1 MVKRNMRSKTKFISG
16 GIISYFT
23 RHPTLANLILVV
35 LLAAGLITAPKMRN
49 QFFPDVVFET
59 VSVNVKW
66 PGAGAEDI
74 DRSIVQFLEPVLMSI
89 EGVDSTSSQSKEGS
103 TSIKLTFDSGWDMS
117 RATDDIQEAVD
128 SVSELPEDAE
138 DPSVRRGGWRDRVA
152 DAIISGPVSFEQLGQ
167 FADEMVVRLFA
178 AGVTKTTVSGFAAPE
193 TIVEISSINLIKND
207 LSMVEIAKA
216 IKSEAST
223 DPAGDV
229 TGSNS
234 RVRTGVAKRTAEQ
247 IRGIALRSNP
257 DGSKLLIGDVAR
269 VSVGE
274 KNRNRAYFVN
284 KDPAI
289 SVTIE
294 RSSQGDAIEIQEI
307 VEDVAAELQSI
318 LPARVSIE
326 LIRARAEAIT
336 GRISILLENGLLG
349 LGLVVLLLFLFLNA
363 RTAIWVAA
371 GVPVAMAGA
380 VALMY
385 AAGLTFNMI
394 SLFALIITLGIV
406 VDDAIVVGE
415 HADFRFK
422 KLGEDPTTAAE
433 NAAKRMASPVFC
445 ATITTIIAFFG
456 LVAIGGRFGSLI
468 ADIPYTVVVV
478 LLVSFVE
485 CFLILPHH
493 MAHALKSASKE
504 RWYDFPS
511 RTINKGFEFL
521 KENIFRKLMTLII
534 RFRYPVIA
542 GALVIL
548 CGQAVLLVSGEVKW
562 RFFNSPEQGSISGN
576 FAMLASAK
584 RSDTL
589 EMAEEMQRATS
600 EVALKY
606 EKEFGKSPIEYVL
619 YQVGGNSRRISGQE
633 AKDIDLLGALS
644 IELIDADLRPY
655 SSYKFI
661 ADLQDA
667 VRRHPMLEV
676 LSFRNWASGPG
687 SDSLDIRF
695 YGANS
700 EVLKKSAESL
710 KGALL
715 KYPEVS
721 GVEDSLSY
729 DKEELILDLTPQ
741 GQALGFSIGDLGQ
754 VLRDRLNGIE
764 AVTYPD
770 GVRSAKIKVIIP
782 ANELTSSFLESTFLR
797 AQGGEYVP
805 LSDIV
810 TVISKI
816 GFSSVKRE
824 NGIQL
829 ISVTGEIDE
838 DNVDAIEEIEKQLRI
853 EILPK
858 IEQDFG
864 VSSEFSGLAKQESDF
879 LADAQF
885 ATIISMV
892 GIFLTLCWVFSSW
905 ARPLVIMLIIPFGL
919 VGTIYGH
926 NTWDVPMSMF
936 SIIGLIGMTG
946 IIINDSIVLVTT
958 IDEYAE
964 DRGLIPAII
973 DGTCDRLRPV
983 ILTSLTTILG
993 LAPLLFETSRHAQ
1006 FLRPTVITLTYG
1018 LGFGLLLV
1026 LLIVPSLIAVQ
1037 SDIQK
1042 QVVAFRRSLGL
1053 QKKGQAL
1060 RITIGILSL
1069 LVMISFSTN
1078 LGAYLYNGSLPELYQ
1093 RFIPFITQSSGIFH
1107 AFSIFMLS
1115 VCLLLA
1121 LSWLIA
1127 VLLHVF
1133 LRKKSF

>member
-1 MVKRNMRSKTKFISG
+1 MRSKTKFISG

-216 IKSEAST
+216 IKGEAST

-289 SVTIE
+289 SITIE

-521 KENIFRKLMTLII
+521 KENVFRKLMTLII

-715 KYPEVS
+715 KFPEVS

-1042 QVVAFRRSLGL
+1042 QVVAFRRSLSL

-1093 RFIPFITQSSGIFH
+1093 RFIPFISQSSGIFH

-1121 LSWLIA
+1121 LSWMIA

>member
-1 MVKRNMRSKTKFISG
+1 MRSKTKFISG

-216 IKSEAST
+216 IKGEAST

-269 VSVGE
+269 VSVGQ

-521 KENIFRKLMTLII
+521 KENVFRKLMTLII

-633 AKDIDLLGALS
+633 AKDTDLLGALS

-1093 RFIPFITQSSGIFH
+1093 RFIPFISQSSGIFH

>member
-1 MVKRNMRSKTKFISG
+1 MRSKTKFISG

-216 IKSEAST
+216 IKGEAST

-493 MAHALKSASKE
+493 MAHALNSASKE

-782 ANELTSSFLESTFLR
+782 ANEITSSFLESTFLR

-1042 QVVAFRRSLGL
+1042 QVVAFRRSLSL

-1093 RFIPFITQSSGIFH
+1093 RFIPFISQSSGIFH

-1127 VLLHVF
+1127 VFLHFF

>member
-1 MVKRNMRSKTKFISG
+1 LVKRNMRSKTKFISG

-216 IKSEAST
+216 IKGEAST

-289 SVTIE
+289 SITIE

-521 KENIFRKLMTLII
+521 KENVFRKLMTLII

-1042 QVVAFRRSLGL
+1042 QVVAFRRSLSL

-1093 RFIPFITQSSGIFH
+1093 RFIPFISQSSGIFH

-1127 VLLHVF
+1127 ILFHVF

>member
-1 MVKRNMRSKTKFISG
+1 MRSKTKFISG

-216 IKSEAST
+216 IKGEAST

-741 GQALGFSIGDLGQ
+741 GQTLGFSIGDLGQ

-1042 QVVAFRRSLGL
+1042 QVVAFRRSLSL

-1093 RFIPFITQSSGIFH
+1093 RFIPFISQSSGIFH

>member
-1 MVKRNMRSKTKFISG
+1 MRSKTKFISG

-216 IKSEAST
+216 IKGEAST

-606 EKEFGKSPIEYVL
+606 EKEFGKSPVEYVL

-741 GQALGFSIGDLGQ
+741 GQTLGFSIGDLGQ

-1042 QVVAFRRSLGL
+1042 QVVAFRRSLSL

-1093 RFIPFITQSSGIFH
+1093 RFIPFISQSSGIFH

>member
-1 MVKRNMRSKTKFISG
+1 MRSKIKNTSG

-23 RHPTLANLILVV
+23 RHPTLANLMLVV
-35 LLAAGLITAPKMRN
+35 LLVAGLITAPKMRN

-128 SVSELPEDAE
+128 SVSDLPEDAE
-138 DPSVRRGGWRDRVA
+138 DPTVRRGGWRDRVA
-152 DAIISGPVSFEQLGQ
+152 DAIISGPVSLEQIGQ
-167 FADEMVVRLFA
+167 FADELVVRLFA
-178 AGVTKTTVSGFAAPE
+178 AGVTKTTVSGLAAPE
-193 TIVEISSINLIKND
+193 TLVEISSINLIKND

-216 IKSEAST
+216 IKGEAST

-229 TGSNS
+229 NGSNS
-234 RVRTGVAKRTAEQ
+234 RVRTGIAKRTAEE
-247 IRGIALRSNP
+247 IRSIALRSYP
-257 DGSKLLIGDVAR
+257 DGSKLLIGDVAS

-274 KNRNRAYFVN
+274 KNRKRAYFVN

-294 RSSQGDAIEIQEI
+294 RSAQGDAIEIQEI
-307 VEDVAAELQSI
+307 VEDVAAELKSI
-318 LPARVSIE
+318 LPAGVTIE

-349 LGLVVLLLFLFLNA
+349 LGFVVILLFLFLNA

-422 KLGEDPTTAAE
+422 NLGEEPTIAAE
-433 NAAKRMASPVFC
+433 NAAKRMAAPVFS

-493 MAHALKSASKE
+493 MAHALRSASKQ

-521 KENIFRKLMTLII
+521 RDKFFRKLMTLII
-534 RFRYPVIA
+534 KFRYPVLA

-548 CGQAVLLVSGEVKW
+548 CAQAVLLVSGDVKW

-589 EMAEEMQRATS
+589 EMAEEMQRATN
-600 EVALKY
+600 EVASKY
-606 EKEFGKSPIEYVL
+606 EEEFGTNPLEYVL
-619 YQVGGNSRRISGQE
+619 YQVGGNSRRVISGQE
-633 AKDIDLLGALS
+633 SKDIDLLGALS

-676 LSFRNWASGPG
+676 ISFRNWASGPR

-695 YGANS
+695 YGADS

-710 KGALL
+710 KVALL

-770 GVRSAKIKVIIP
+770 GVRSAKIKVMIP
-782 ANELTSSFLESTFLR
+782 PNELTSDFIERTFLR

-829 ISVTGEIDE
+829 ISVTGEIAE
-838 DNVDAIEEIEKQLRI
+838 DNVDAIEEIEKQLRM
-853 EILPK
+853 EVLPK

-885 ATIISMV
+885 ATIISLV
-892 GIFLTLCWVFSSW
+892 GIFITLCWVFSSW
-905 ARPLVIMLIIPFGL
+905 TRPIVIMLIIPFGL

-926 NTWDVPMSMF
+926 DVWGVPMSMF

-993 LAPLLFETSRHAQ
+993 LAPLLYETSRHAQ

-1026 LLIVPSLIAVQ
+1026 LLIIPSLIAVQ
-1037 SDIQK
+1037 SDIRK
-1042 QVVAFRRSLGL
+1042 QVVAFKRALISREKSLR
-1053 QKKGQAL
+1053 L
-1060 RITIGILSL
+1060 RLTIITLSL
-1069 LVMISFSTN
+1069 MVLISFCTN
-1078 LGAYLYNGSLPELYQ
+1078 LGAYLYNGGLPNFYQ
-1093 RFIPFITQSSGIFH
+1093 RLIPFVNESSGIFH
-1107 AFSIFMLS
+1107 AFSIFIIS
-1115 VCLLLA
+1115 VSLLL
-1121 LSWLIA
+1121 LFSWLIA
-1127 VLLHVF
+1127 VSLHIF

>member
-1 MVKRNMRSKTKFISG
+1 MRSKTKFISG

-216 IKSEAST
+216 IKGEAST

-394 SLFALIITLGIV
+394 SFFALIITLGIV

-511 RTINKGFEFL
+511 RTINRGFEFL
-521 KENIFRKLMTLII
+521 KENVFRKLMTLII

-1042 QVVAFRRSLGL
+1042 QVVAFRRSLSL

-1093 RFIPFITQSSGIFH
+1093 RFIPFISQSSGIFH

>member
-1 MVKRNMRSKTKFISG
+1 MRSKTKFISG

-128 SVSELPEDAE
+128 SVSELPEDSE

-216 IKSEAST
+216 IKGEAST

-289 SVTIE
+289 SVTVE

-318 LPARVSIE
+318 LPAGVSIE

-521 KENIFRKLMTLII
+521 KENVFRKLMTLII

-1093 RFIPFITQSSGIFH
+1093 RFIPFISQSSGIFH

-1127 VLLHVF
+1127 VFLHFF

>member
-1 MVKRNMRSKTKFISG
+1 MRSKTKFISG

-117 RATDDIQEAVD
+117 RATDDIQEAVA

-216 IKSEAST
+216 IKGEAST

-521 KENIFRKLMTLII
+521 KENVFRKLMTLII

-1042 QVVAFRRSLGL
+1042 QVVAFRRSLSL

-1093 RFIPFITQSSGIFH
+1093 RFIPFISQSSGIFH

>member
-1 MVKRNMRSKTKFISG
+1 MRSKIKSTSG
-16 GIISYFT
+16 GIISYFI
-23 RHPTLANLILVV
+23 RHPTLANLMLVV
-35 LLAAGLITAPKMRN
+35 LLVAGLITAPKMRN

-128 SVSELPEDAE
+128 SVSDLPEDAE
-138 DPSVRRGGWRDRVA
+138 DPTVRRGGWRDRVA
-152 DAIISGPVSFEQLGQ
+152 DAIISGPVSLEQIGQ
-167 FADEMVVRLFA
+167 FADELVVRLFA
-178 AGVTKTTVSGFAAPE
+178 AGVTKTTVSGLAAPE
-193 TIVEISSINLIKND
+193 TLVEISSINLIKND

-216 IKSEAST
+216 IKGEAST

-229 TGSNS
+229 NGSNS
-234 RVRTGVAKRTAEQ
+234 RVRTGIAKRTAEE
-247 IRGIALRSNP
+247 IRSIALRSYP
-257 DGSKLLIGDVAR
+257 DGSKLLIGDVAS

-274 KNRNRAYFVN
+274 KNRKRAYFVN

-294 RSSQGDAIEIQEI
+294 RSAQGDAIEIQEI
-307 VEDVAAELQSI
+307 VEDVAAELKSI
-318 LPARVSIE
+318 LPAGVTIE

-349 LGLVVLLLFLFLNA
+349 LGFVVILLFLFLNA

-422 KLGEDPTTAAE
+422 NLGEEPTIAAE
-433 NAAKRMASPVFC
+433 NAAKRMAAPVFS

-493 MAHALKSASKE
+493 MAHALRSASKQ

-521 KENIFRKLMTLII
+521 RDKFFRKLMTLII
-534 RFRYPVIA
+534 KFRYPVLA

-548 CGQAVLLVSGEVKW
+548 CAQAVLLVSGDVKW

-589 EMAEEMQRATS
+589 EMAEEMQRATN
-600 EVALKY
+600 EVASKY
-606 EKEFGKSPIEYVL
+606 EEEFGTNPLEYVL
-619 YQVGGNSRRISGQE
+619 YQVGGNSRRVISGQE
-633 AKDIDLLGALS
+633 SKDIDLLGALS

-676 LSFRNWASGPG
+676 ISFRNWASGPR

-695 YGANS
+695 YGADS

-710 KGALL
+710 KVALL

-770 GVRSAKIKVIIP
+770 GVRSAKIKVMIP
-782 ANELTSSFLESTFLR
+782 PNELTSDFIERTFLR

-829 ISVTGEIDE
+829 ISVTGEIAE
-838 DNVDAIEEIEKQLRI
+838 DNVDAIEEIEKQLRM
-853 EILPK
+853 EVLPK

-885 ATIISMV
+885 ATIISLV
-892 GIFLTLCWVFSSW
+892 GIFITLCWVFSSW
-905 ARPLVIMLIIPFGL
+905 TRPIVIMLIIPFGL

-926 NTWDVPMSMF
+926 DVWGVPMSMF

-993 LAPLLFETSRHAQ
+993 LAPLLYETSRHAQ

-1026 LLIVPSLIAVQ
+1026 LLIIPSLIAVQ
-1037 SDIQK
+1037 SDIRK
-1042 QVVAFRRSLGL
+1042 QVVAFKRALISREKSLR
-1053 QKKGQAL
+1053 L
-1060 RITIGILSL
+1060 RLTIITLSL
-1069 LVMISFSTN
+1069 MVLISFCTN
-1078 LGAYLYNGSLPELYQ
+1078 LGAYLYNGGLPNLYQ
-1093 RFIPFITQSSGIFH
+1093 RLIPFVNESSGIFH
-1107 AFSIFMLS
+1107 AFSIFIIS
-1115 VCLLLA
+1115 VSLLL
-1121 LSWLIA
+1121 LFSWLIA
-1127 VLLHVF
+1127 VSLHIF

>member
-1 MVKRNMRSKTKFISG
+1 MRSKTKFISG

-216 IKSEAST
+216 IKGEAST

-269 VSVGE
+269 VSVGQ

-521 KENIFRKLMTLII
+521 KENVFRKLMTLII

-1042 QVVAFRRSLGL
+1042 QVVAFRRSLSL

-1093 RFIPFITQSSGIFH
+1093 RFIPFISQSSGIFH

>member
-1 MVKRNMRSKTKFISG
+1 MRSKIKNTSG

-23 RHPTLANLILVV
+23 RHPTLANLMLVV
-35 LLAAGLITAPKMRN
+35 LLVAGLITAPKMRN

-128 SVSELPEDAE
+128 SVSDLPEDAE
-138 DPSVRRGGWRDRVA
+138 DPTVRRGGWRDRVA
-152 DAIISGPVSFEQLGQ
+152 DAIISGPVSLEQIGQ
-167 FADEMVVRLFA
+167 FADELVVRLFA
-178 AGVTKTTVSGFAAPE
+178 AGVTKTTVSGLAAPE
-193 TIVEISSINLIKND
+193 TLVEISSINLIKND

-216 IKSEAST
+216 IKGEAST

-229 TGSNS
+229 NGSNS
-234 RVRTGVAKRTAEQ
+234 RVRTGIAKRTAEE
-247 IRGIALRSNP
+247 IRSIALRSYP
-257 DGSKLLIGDVAR
+257 DGSKLLIGDVAS

-274 KNRNRAYFVN
+274 KNRKRAYFVN

-294 RSSQGDAIEIQEI
+294 RSAQGDAIEIQEI
-307 VEDVAAELQSI
+307 VEDVTAELKSI
-318 LPARVSIE
+318 LPAGVTIE

-349 LGLVVLLLFLFLNA
+349 LGFVVILLFLFLNA

-422 KLGEDPTTAAE
+422 NLGEEPTIAAE
-433 NAAKRMASPVFC
+433 NAAKRMAAPVFS

-493 MAHALKSASKE
+493 MAHALRSASKQ

-521 KENIFRKLMTLII
+521 RDKFFRKLMTLII
-534 RFRYPVIA
+534 KFRYPVLA

-548 CGQAVLLVSGEVKW
+548 CAQAVLLVSGDVKW

-589 EMAEEMQRATS
+589 EMAEEMQRATN
-600 EVALKY
+600 EVASKY
-606 EKEFGKSPIEYVL
+606 EEEFGTNPLEYVL
-619 YQVGGNSRRISGQE
+619 YQVGGNSRRVISGQE
-633 AKDIDLLGALS
+633 SKDIDLLGALS

-676 LSFRNWASGPG
+676 ISFRNWASGPR

-695 YGANS
+695 YGADS

-710 KGALL
+710 KVALL

-770 GVRSAKIKVIIP
+770 GVRSAKIKVMIP
-782 ANELTSSFLESTFLR
+782 PNELTSDFIERTFLR

-829 ISVTGEIDE
+829 ISVTGEIAE
-838 DNVDAIEEIEKQLRI
+838 DNVDAIEEIEKQLRM
-853 EILPK
+853 EVLPK

-885 ATIISMV
+885 ATIISLV
-892 GIFLTLCWVFSSW
+892 GIFITLCWVFSSW
-905 ARPLVIMLIIPFGL
+905 TRPIVIMLIIPFGL

-926 NTWDVPMSMF
+926 DVWGVPMSMF

-993 LAPLLFETSRHAQ
+993 LAPLLYETSRHAQ

-1026 LLIVPSLIAVQ
+1026 LLIIPSLIAVQ
-1037 SDIQK
+1037 SDIRK
-1042 QVVAFRRSLGL
+1042 QVVAFKRALISREKSLR
-1053 QKKGQAL
+1053 L
-1060 RITIGILSL
+1060 RLTIITLSL
-1069 LVMISFSTN
+1069 MVLISFCTN
-1078 LGAYLYNGSLPELYQ
+1078 LGAYLYNGGLPNLYQ
-1093 RFIPFITQSSGIFH
+1093 RLIPFVNESSGIFH
-1107 AFSIFMLS
+1107 AFSIFIIS
-1115 VCLLLA
+1115 VSLLL
-1121 LSWLIA
+1121 LFSWLIA
-1127 VLLHVF
+1127 VSLHIF

>member
-1 MVKRNMRSKTKFISG
+1 MRSKTKFISG

-216 IKSEAST
+216 IKGEAST

-511 RTINKGFEFL
+511 RTINRGFEFL
-521 KENIFRKLMTLII
+521 KENVFRKLMTLII

-1042 QVVAFRRSLGL
+1042 QVVAFRRSLSL

-1093 RFIPFITQSSGIFH
+1093 RFIPFISQSSGIFH

>member
-1 MVKRNMRSKTKFISG
+1 MRSKTKFISG

-138 DPSVRRGGWRDRVA
+138 DPSVRREGWRDRVA

-216 IKSEAST
+216 IKGEAST

-1042 QVVAFRRSLGL
+1042 QVVAFRRSLSL

-1093 RFIPFITQSSGIFH
+1093 RFIPFISQSSGIFH

>member
-167 FADEMVVRLFA
+167 FADEMVARLFA

-229 TGSNS
+229 KGSNS

-247 IRGIALRSNP
+247 IRSIALRSNP

-294 RSSQGDAIEIQEI
+294 RSAQGDAIEIQEI

-318 LPARVSIE
+318 LPAQVSIE

-511 RTINKGFEFL
+511 RTINRGFEFL
-521 KENIFRKLMTLII
+521 KENVFRKLMTLII

-1042 QVVAFRRSLGL
+1042 QVVAFRRSLSL
-1053 QKKGQAL
+1053 RKKGQML

-1069 LVMISFSTN
+1069 LVLISFSTN

-1093 RFIPFITQSSGIFH
+1093 RFIPFISQSSGIFH

>member
-1 MVKRNMRSKTKFISG
+1 
-16 GIISYFT
+16 
-23 RHPTLANLILVV
+23 
-35 LLAAGLITAPKMRN
+35 MRN

-216 IKSEAST
+216 IKGEAST

-521 KENIFRKLMTLII
+521 KENVFRKLMTLII

-1042 QVVAFRRSLGL
+1042 QVVAFRRSLSL

-1093 RFIPFITQSSGIFH
+1093 RFIPFISQSSGIFH

>member
-1 MVKRNMRSKTKFISG
+1 
-16 GIISYFT
+16 
-23 RHPTLANLILVV
+23 
-35 LLAAGLITAPKMRN
+35 
-49 QFFPDVVFET
+49 
-59 VSVNVKW
+59 
-66 PGAGAEDI
+66 
-74 DRSIVQFLEPVLMSI
+74 
-89 EGVDSTSSQSKEGS
+89 
-103 TSIKLTFDSGWDMS
+103 
-117 RATDDIQEAVD
+117 
-128 SVSELPEDAE
+128 
-138 DPSVRRGGWRDRVA
+138 
-152 DAIISGPVSFEQLGQ
+152 
-167 FADEMVVRLFA
+167 
-178 AGVTKTTVSGFAAPE
+178 
-193 TIVEISSINLIKND
+193 
-207 LSMVEIAKA
+207 
-216 IKSEAST
+216 
-223 DPAGDV
+223 
-229 TGSNS
+229 
-234 RVRTGVAKRTAEQ
+234 
-247 IRGIALRSNP
+247 
-257 DGSKLLIGDVAR
+257 
-269 VSVGE
+269 
-274 KNRNRAYFVN
+274 
-284 KDPAI
+284 
-289 SVTIE
+289 
-294 RSSQGDAIEIQEI
+294 
-307 VEDVAAELQSI
+307 
-318 LPARVSIE
+318 
-326 LIRARAEAIT
+326 
-336 GRISILLENGLLG
+336 
-349 LGLVVLLLFLFLNA
+349 
-363 RTAIWVAA
+363 
-371 GVPVAMAGA
+371 
-380 VALMY
+380 
-385 AAGLTFNMI
+385 
-394 SLFALIITLGIV
+394 
-406 VDDAIVVGE
+406 
-415 HADFRFK
+415 
-422 KLGEDPTTAAE
+422 
-433 NAAKRMASPVFC
+433 
-445 ATITTIIAFFG
+445 
-456 LVAIGGRFGSLI
+456 
-468 ADIPYTVVVV
+468 
-478 LLVSFVE
+478 
-485 CFLILPHH
+485 
-493 MAHALKSASKE
+493 
-504 RWYDFPS
+504 
-511 RTINKGFEFL
+511 
-521 KENIFRKLMTLII
+521 
-534 RFRYPVIA
+534 
-542 GALVIL
+542 
-548 CGQAVLLVSGEVKW
+548 
-562 RFFNSPEQGSISGN
+562 
-576 FAMLASAK
+576 
-584 RSDTL
+584 
-589 EMAEEMQRATS
+589 
-600 EVALKY
+600 
-606 EKEFGKSPIEYVL
+606 
-619 YQVGGNSRRISGQE
+619 
-633 AKDIDLLGALS
+633 
-644 IELIDADLRPY
+644 
-655 SSYKFI
+655 
-661 ADLQDA
+661 
-667 VRRHPMLEV
+667 MLEV

-1042 QVVAFRRSLGL
+1042 QVVAFRRSLSL

-1093 RFIPFITQSSGIFH
+1093 RFIPFISQSSGIFH

-1121 LSWLIA
+1121 LSWMIA

>member
-1 MVKRNMRSKTKFISG
+1 MRSKTKFMSG

-23 RHPTLANLILVV
+23 RHPTLANLLLVV

-59 VSVNVKW
+59 VSVNIKW

-103 TSIKLTFDSGWDMS
+103 TSIKLTFGSGWDMS

-138 DPSVRRGGWRDRVA
+138 DPVVRRGGWRDRVA
-152 DAIISGPVSFEQLGQ
+152 DAIISGPVSVEQLGQ
-167 FADEMVVRLFA
+167 FADEMVFRLFA
-178 AGVTKTTVSGFAAPE
+178 AGVTKTTVTGFSAPE

-229 TGSNS
+229 NGSNS

-247 IRGIALRSNP
+247 IRSITLRSNP
-257 DGSKLLIGDVAR
+257 DGSKLLIGDVAS
-269 VSVGE
+269 VSVGK

-284 KDPAI
+284 KEPAI
-289 SVTIE
+289 SITIE
-294 RSSQGDAIEIQEI
+294 RSAQGDAIEIQEI

-318 LPARVSIE
+318 LPAGVSIE

-415 HADFRFK
+415 HADFRFRN
-422 KLGEDPTTAAE
+422 LGEDPIAAAE
-433 NAAKRMASPVFC
+433 NAAKRMAAPVFS

-478 LLVSFVE
+478 LLVSLVE

-493 MAHALKSASKE
+493 MARALMSASKE

-511 RTINKGFEFL
+511 RTINKGFEAL
-521 KENIFRKLMTLII
+521 RDKIFRRLMTLII
-534 RFRYPVIA
+534 RFRYPVLA

-548 CGQAVLLVSGEVKW
+548 CGQTVLLVTGEVKW

-589 EMAEEMQRATS
+589 EMAEEMQRATN

-619 YQVGGNSRRISGQE
+619 YQVGGNSRRVISGQE
-633 AKDIDLLGALS
+633 AKDLDLLGALS

-676 LSFRNWASGPG
+676 ISFRNWASGPG

-710 KGALL
+710 KVALL

-741 GQALGFSIGDLGQ
+741 GQALGFSIGELGQ

-782 ANELTSSFLESTFLR
+782 SNELTSDFIERTFLR

-829 ISVTGEIDE
+829 ISVTGEIAE
-838 DNVDAIEEIEKQLRI
+838 DNVDAIAEIEKQLRV
-853 EILPK
+853 EVLPK

-905 ARPLVIMLIIPFGL
+905 TRPLVIMLIIPFGL

-926 NTWDVPMSMF
+926 NAWDVPMSMF

-993 LAPLLFETSRHAQ
+993 LAPLLYETSRHAQ

-1037 SDIQK
+1037 SDLQK
-1042 QVVAFRRSLGL
+1042 QVVAFKRSLIRRRKNSYL
-1053 QKKGQAL
+1053 W
-1060 RITIGILSL
+1060 ITMVLLSSSISL
-1069 LVMISFSTN
+1069 LFVSSIGT
-1078 LGAYLYNGSLPELYQ
+1078 YLYLGSLPELYSK
-1093 RFIPFITQSSGIFH
+1093 FVPFIKSSSGIFS
-1107 AFSIFMLS
+1107 AFALFILS
-1115 VCLLLA
+1115 VSILLIF
-1121 LSWLIA
+1121 SWLVA
-1127 VLLHVF
+1127 TVLHAL
-1133 LRKKSF
+1133 LRQKSFYKTN

>member
-1 MVKRNMRSKTKFISG
+1 MRSKIKNTSG

-23 RHPTLANLILVV
+23 RHPTLANLMLVV
-35 LLAAGLITAPKMRN
+35 LLVAGLITAPKMRN

-128 SVSELPEDAE
+128 SVSDLPEDAE
-138 DPSVRRGGWRDRVA
+138 DPTVRRGGWRDRVA
-152 DAIISGPVSFEQLGQ
+152 DAIISGPVSLEQIGQ
-167 FADEMVVRLFA
+167 FADELVVRLFA
-178 AGVTKTTVSGFAAPE
+178 AGVTKTTVSGLAAPE
-193 TIVEISSINLIKND
+193 TLVEISSINLIKND

-216 IKSEAST
+216 IKGEAST

-229 TGSNS
+229 NGSNS
-234 RVRTGVAKRTAEQ
+234 RVRTGIAKRTAEE
-247 IRGIALRSNP
+247 IRSIALRSYP
-257 DGSKLLIGDVAR
+257 DGSKLLIGDVAS

-274 KNRNRAYFVN
+274 KNRKRAYFVN

-294 RSSQGDAIEIQEI
+294 RSAQGDAIEIQEI

-318 LPARVSIE
+318 LPAGVTIE

-349 LGLVVLLLFLFLNA
+349 LGFVVILLFLFLNA

-422 KLGEDPTTAAE
+422 NLGEEPTIAAE
-433 NAAKRMASPVFC
+433 NAAKRMAAPVFS

-493 MAHALKSASKE
+493 MAHALRSASKQ

-521 KENIFRKLMTLII
+521 RDKFFRKLMTLII
-534 RFRYPVIA
+534 RFRYPVLA

-548 CGQAVLLVSGEVKW
+548 CAQTVLLVSGDVKW

-576 FAMLASAK
+576 FAMLASAE

-589 EMAEEMQRATS
+589 EMAEEMQRATN
-600 EVALKY
+600 EVASKY
-606 EKEFGKSPIEYVL
+606 EEEFGTNPLEYVL
-619 YQVGGNSRRISGQE
+619 YQVGGNSRRVISGQE
-633 AKDIDLLGALS
+633 SKDIDLLGALS

-661 ADLQDA
+661 ADLQDT

-676 LSFRNWASGPG
+676 ISFRNWASGPR

-695 YGANS
+695 YGADS

-710 KGALL
+710 KVALL

-770 GVRSAKIKVIIP
+770 GVRSAKIKVMIP
-782 ANELTSSFLESTFLR
+782 PNELTSDFIERTFLR

-829 ISVTGEIDE
+829 ISVTGEIAE
-838 DNVDAIEEIEKQLRI
+838 DNVDAIEEIEKQLRM
-853 EILPK
+853 EVLPK

-885 ATIISMV
+885 ATIISLV
-892 GIFLTLCWVFSSW
+892 GIFITLCWVFSSW
-905 ARPLVIMLIIPFGL
+905 TRPIVIMLIIPFGL

-926 NTWDVPMSMF
+926 DVWGVPMSMF

-993 LAPLLFETSRHAQ
+993 LAPLLYETSRHAQ

-1026 LLIVPSLIAVQ
+1026 LLIIPSLIAVQ
-1037 SDIQK
+1037 SDIRK
-1042 QVVAFRRSLGL
+1042 QVVAFKRALISREKSLR
-1053 QKKGQAL
+1053 L
-1060 RITIGILSL
+1060 RLTIITLSL
-1069 LVMISFSTN
+1069 MVLISFCTN
-1078 LGAYLYNGSLPELYQ
+1078 LGAYLYNGGLPNLYQ
-1093 RFIPFITQSSGIFH
+1093 RLIPFVNESSGIFH
-1107 AFSIFMLS
+1107 AFSIFIIS
-1115 VCLLLA
+1115 VSLLL
-1121 LSWLIA
+1121 LFSWLIA
-1127 VLLHVF
+1127 VSLHIF

>member
-117 RATDDIQEAVD
+117 RATDDIKEAVD

-138 DPSVRRGGWRDRVA
+138 DPSVRREGWRDRVA

-216 IKSEAST
+216 IKGEAST

-257 DGSKLLIGDVAR
+257 DGSKLLIGDIAR

-1042 QVVAFRRSLGL
+1042 QVVAFRRSLSL

-1093 RFIPFITQSSGIFH
+1093 RFIPFISQSSGIFH

>member
-1 MVKRNMRSKTKFISG
+1 MRSKTKFISG

-216 IKSEAST
+216 IKGEAST

-633 AKDIDLLGALS
+633 AKDTDLLGALS

-1042 QVVAFRRSLGL
+1042 QVVAFRRSLSL

-1093 RFIPFITQSSGIFH
+1093 RFIPFISQSSGIFH

>member
-1 MVKRNMRSKTKFISG
+1 MRSKTKFISG

-216 IKSEAST
+216 IKGEAST

-1042 QVVAFRRSLGL
+1042 QVVAFRRSLSL

-1093 RFIPFITQSSGIFH
+1093 RFIPFISQSSGIFH

-1121 LSWLIA
+1121 LSWMIA

>member
-1 MVKRNMRSKTKFISG
+1 MRSKTKFISG

-521 KENIFRKLMTLII
+521 KENVFRKLMTLII

-1042 QVVAFRRSLGL
+1042 QVVAFRRSLSL

-1093 RFIPFITQSSGIFH
+1093 RFIPFISQSSGIFH

>member
-1 MVKRNMRSKTKFISG
+1 MRSKIKSTSG
-16 GIISYFT
+16 GIISYFI
-23 RHPTLANLILVV
+23 RHPTLANLMLVV
-35 LLAAGLITAPKMRN
+35 LLVAGLITAPKMRN

-128 SVSELPEDAE
+128 SVSDLPEDAE
-138 DPSVRRGGWRDRVA
+138 DPTVRRGGWRDRVA
-152 DAIISGPVSFEQLGQ
+152 DAIISGPVSLEQIGQ
-167 FADEMVVRLFA
+167 FADELVVRLFA
-178 AGVTKTTVSGFAAPE
+178 AGVTKTTVSGLAAPE
-193 TIVEISSINLIKND
+193 TLVEISSINLIKND

-216 IKSEAST
+216 IKGEAST

-229 TGSNS
+229 NGSNS
-234 RVRTGVAKRTAEQ
+234 RVRTGIAKRTAEE
-247 IRGIALRSNP
+247 IRSIALRSYP
-257 DGSKLLIGDVAR
+257 DGSKLLIGDVAS

-274 KNRNRAYFVN
+274 KNRKRAYFVN

-294 RSSQGDAIEIQEI
+294 RSAQGDAIEIQEI
-307 VEDVAAELQSI
+307 VEDVAAELKSI
-318 LPARVSIE
+318 LPAGVTIE

-349 LGLVVLLLFLFLNA
+349 LGFVVILLFLFLNA

-422 KLGEDPTTAAE
+422 NLGEEPTIAAE
-433 NAAKRMASPVFC
+433 NAAKRMAAPVFS

-493 MAHALKSASKE
+493 MAHALRSASKQ

-521 KENIFRKLMTLII
+521 RDKFFRKLMTLII
-534 RFRYPVIA
+534 KFRYPVLA

-548 CGQAVLLVSGEVKW
+548 CAQAVLLVSGDVKW

-589 EMAEEMQRATS
+589 EMAEEMQRATN
-600 EVALKY
+600 EVASKY
-606 EKEFGKSPIEYVL
+606 EEEFGTNPLEYVL
-619 YQVGGNSRRISGQE
+619 YQVGGNSRRVISGQE
-633 AKDIDLLGALS
+633 SKDIDLLGALS

-676 LSFRNWASGPG
+676 ISFRNWASGPR

-695 YGANS
+695 YGADS

-710 KGALL
+710 KVALL

-770 GVRSAKIKVIIP
+770 GVRSAKIKVMIP
-782 ANELTSSFLESTFLR
+782 PNELTSDFIERTFLR

-829 ISVTGEIDE
+829 ISVTGEIAE
-838 DNVDAIEEIEKQLRI
+838 DNVDAIEEIEKQLRM
-853 EILPK
+853 EVLPK

-885 ATIISMV
+885 ATIISLV
-892 GIFLTLCWVFSSW
+892 GIFITLCWVFSSW
-905 ARPLVIMLIIPFGL
+905 TRPIVIMLIIPFGL

-926 NTWDVPMSMF
+926 DVWGVPMSMF

-993 LAPLLFETSRHAQ
+993 LAPLLYETSRHAQ

-1026 LLIVPSLIAVQ
+1026 LLIIPSLIAVQ
-1037 SDIQK
+1037 SDIRK
-1042 QVVAFRRSLGL
+1042 QVVAFKRALISREKSLR
-1053 QKKGQAL
+1053 L
-1060 RITIGILSL
+1060 RLTIITLSL
-1069 LVMISFSTN
+1069 MVLISFCTN
-1078 LGAYLYNGSLPELYQ
+1078 LGAYLYNGGLPTLYQ
-1093 RFIPFITQSSGIFH
+1093 RLIPFVNESSGIFH
-1107 AFSIFMLS
+1107 AFSIFIIS
-1115 VCLLLA
+1115 VSLLL
-1121 LSWLIA
+1121 LFSWLIA
-1127 VLLHVF
+1127 VSLHIF

>member
-216 IKSEAST
+216 IKGEAST

-589 EMAEEMQRATS
+589 EMAEEMQRAAS

-1042 QVVAFRRSLGL
+1042 QVVAFRRSLSL

-1093 RFIPFITQSSGIFH
+1093 RFIPFISQSSGIFH

>member
-1 MVKRNMRSKTKFISG
+1 M
-16 GIISYFT
+16 
-23 RHPTLANLILVV
+23 
-35 LLAAGLITAPKMRN
+35 
-49 QFFPDVVFET
+49 
-59 VSVNVKW
+59 
-66 PGAGAEDI
+66 
-74 DRSIVQFLEPVLMSI
+74 
-89 EGVDSTSSQSKEGS
+89 TSQ
-103 TSIKLTFDSGWDMS
+103 
-117 RATDDIQEAVD
+117 V
-128 SVSELPEDAE
+128 
-138 DPSVRRGGWRDRVA
+138 
-152 DAIISGPVSFEQLGQ
+152 EQL
-167 FADEMVVRLFA
+167 
-178 AGVTKTTVSGFAAPE
+178 
-193 TIVEISSINLIKND
+193 
-207 LSMVEIAKA
+207 
-216 IKSEAST
+216 
-223 DPAGDV
+223 
-229 TGSNS
+229 
-234 RVRTGVAKRTAEQ
+234 
-247 IRGIALRSNP
+247 IR
-257 DGSKLLIGDVAR
+257 
-269 VSVGE
+269 
-274 KNRNRAYFVN
+274 
-284 KDPAI
+284 
-289 SVTIE
+289 
-294 RSSQGDAIEIQEI
+294 
-307 VEDVAAELQSI
+307 
-318 LPARVSIE
+318 
-326 LIRARAEAIT
+326 
-336 GRISILLENGLLG
+336 
-349 LGLVVLLLFLFLNA
+349 
-363 RTAIWVAA
+363 
-371 GVPVAMAGA
+371 
-380 VALMY
+380 
-385 AAGLTFNMI
+385 
-394 SLFALIITLGIV
+394 
-406 VDDAIVVGE
+406 
-415 HADFRFK
+415 
-422 KLGEDPTTAAE
+422 
-433 NAAKRMASPVFC
+433 
-445 ATITTIIAFFG
+445 
-456 LVAIGGRFGSLI
+456 
-468 ADIPYTVVVV
+468 
-478 LLVSFVE
+478 
-485 CFLILPHH
+485 
-493 MAHALKSASKE
+493 
-504 RWYDFPS
+504 
-511 RTINKGFEFL
+511 GFEFL
-521 KENIFRKLMTLII
+521 KENVFRKLMTLII

-633 AKDIDLLGALS
+633 AKDTDLLGALS

-770 GVRSAKIKVIIP
+770 GVRSAKIKVTIP

-1042 QVVAFRRSLGL
+1042 QVVAFRRSLSL

-1093 RFIPFITQSSGIFH
+1093 RFIPFISQSSGIFH

>member
-1 MVKRNMRSKTKFISG
+1 MRSKTKFISG

-216 IKSEAST
+216 IKGEAST

-363 RTAIWVAA
+363 KTAIWVAA

-1042 QVVAFRRSLGL
+1042 QVVAFRRSLSL

-1093 RFIPFITQSSGIFH
+1093 RFIPFISQSSGIFH

-1121 LSWLIA
+1121 LSWMIA

>member
-1 MVKRNMRSKTKFISG
+1 MRSKTKLISG

-23 RHPTLANLILVV
+23 RHPTLANLMLVV

-229 TGSNS
+229 KGSNS

-247 IRGIALRSNP
+247 IRSIALRSNP

-318 LPARVSIE
+318 LPTRVSIE

-521 KENIFRKLMTLII
+521 KENVFRKLMTLII
-534 RFRYPVIA
+534 RFRYPVLA

-926 NTWDVPMSMF
+926 NMWDVPMSMF

-1042 QVVAFRRSLGL
+1042 QVVAFRRSLSL

-1093 RFIPFITQSSGIFH
+1093 RFIPFISQSSGIFH

>member
-1 MVKRNMRSKTKFISG
+1 MRSKTKFISG

-128 SVSELPEDAE
+128 SVSELPEDSE

-216 IKSEAST
+216 IKGEAST

-289 SVTIE
+289 SVTVE

-318 LPARVSIE
+318 LPAGVSIE

-521 KENIFRKLMTLII
+521 KENVFRKLMTLII

-1093 RFIPFITQSSGIFH
+1093 RFIPFISQSSGIFH

>member
-1 MVKRNMRSKTKFISG
+1 MRSKTKFISG

-138 DPSVRRGGWRDRVA
+138 DPSVSRGGWRDRVA

-216 IKSEAST
+216 IKGEAST

-511 RTINKGFEFL
+511 RTINRGFEFL
-521 KENIFRKLMTLII
+521 KEIVFRKLMTLII

-1042 QVVAFRRSLGL
+1042 QVVAFRRSLSL

-1093 RFIPFITQSSGIFH
+1093 RFIPFISQSSGIFH

>member
-1 MVKRNMRSKTKFISG
+1 MRSKTKFISG

-216 IKSEAST
+216 IKGEAST

-493 MAHALKSASKE
+493 MAHALNSASKE

-1042 QVVAFRRSLGL
+1042 QVVAFRRSLSL

-1093 RFIPFITQSSGIFH
+1093 RFIPFISQSSGIFH

-1115 VCLLLA
+1115 VCLLLT

>member
-1 MVKRNMRSKTKFISG
+1 MRSKTKFISG

-167 FADEMVVRLFA
+167 FADEMVARLFA

-229 TGSNS
+229 KGSNS

-247 IRGIALRSNP
+247 IRSIALRSNP

-294 RSSQGDAIEIQEI
+294 RSAQGDAIEIQEI

-318 LPARVSIE
+318 LPAQVSIE

-511 RTINKGFEFL
+511 RTINRGFEFL
-521 KENIFRKLMTLII
+521 KENVFRKLMTLII

-1042 QVVAFRRSLGL
+1042 QVVAFRRSLSL

-1078 LGAYLYNGSLPELYQ
+1078 LGAYIYNGSLPELYQ
-1093 RFIPFITQSSGIFH
+1093 RFIPFISQSSGIFH

>member
-1 MVKRNMRSKTKFISG
+1 MRSKIKSTSG

-23 RHPTLANLILVV
+23 RHPTLANLMLVV
-35 LLAAGLITAPKMRN
+35 LLVAGLITAPKMRN

-128 SVSELPEDAE
+128 SVSDLPEDAE
-138 DPSVRRGGWRDRVA
+138 DPTVRRGGWRDRVA
-152 DAIISGPVSFEQLGQ
+152 DAIISGPVSLEQIGQ
-167 FADEMVVRLFA
+167 FADELVVRLFA
-178 AGVTKTTVSGFAAPE
+178 AGVTKTTVSGLAAPE
-193 TIVEISSINLIKND
+193 TLVEISSINLIKND

-216 IKSEAST
+216 IKGEAST

-229 TGSNS
+229 NGSNS
-234 RVRTGVAKRTAEQ
+234 RVRTGIAKRTAEE
-247 IRGIALRSNP
+247 IRSIALRSYP
-257 DGSKLLIGDVAR
+257 DGSKLLIGDVAS

-274 KNRNRAYFVN
+274 KNRKRAYFVN

-294 RSSQGDAIEIQEI
+294 RSAQGDAIEIQEI
-307 VEDVAAELQSI
+307 VEDVAAELKSI
-318 LPARVSIE
+318 LPAGVTIE

-349 LGLVVLLLFLFLNA
+349 LGFVVILLFLFLNA

-422 KLGEDPTTAAE
+422 NLGEEPTIAAE
-433 NAAKRMASPVFC
+433 NAAKRMAAPVFS

-493 MAHALKSASKE
+493 MAHALRSASKQ

-521 KENIFRKLMTLII
+521 RDKFFRKLMTLII
-534 RFRYPVIA
+534 KFRYPVLA

-548 CGQAVLLVSGEVKW
+548 CAQAVLLVSGDVKW

-589 EMAEEMQRATS
+589 EMAEEMQRATN
-600 EVALKY
+600 EVASKY
-606 EKEFGKSPIEYVL
+606 EEEFGTNPLEYVL
-619 YQVGGNSRRISGQE
+619 YQVGGNSRRVISGQE
-633 AKDIDLLGALS
+633 SKDIDLLGALS

-676 LSFRNWASGPG
+676 ISFRNWASGPR

-695 YGANS
+695 YGADS

-710 KGALL
+710 KVALL

-770 GVRSAKIKVIIP
+770 GVRSAKIKVMIP
-782 ANELTSSFLESTFLR
+782 PNELTSDFIERTFLR

-829 ISVTGEIDE
+829 ISVTGEIAE
-838 DNVDAIEEIEKQLRI
+838 DNVDAIEEIEKQLRM
-853 EILPK
+853 EVLPK

-885 ATIISMV
+885 ATIISLV
-892 GIFLTLCWVFSSW
+892 GIFITLCWVFSSW
-905 ARPLVIMLIIPFGL
+905 TRPIVIMLIIPFGL

-926 NTWDVPMSMF
+926 DVWGVPMSMF

-993 LAPLLFETSRHAQ
+993 LAPLLYETSRHAQ

-1026 LLIVPSLIAVQ
+1026 LLIIPSLIAVQ
-1037 SDIQK
+1037 SDIRK
-1042 QVVAFRRSLGL
+1042 QVVAFKRALISREKSLR
-1053 QKKGQAL
+1053 L
-1060 RITIGILSL
+1060 RLTIITLSL
-1069 LVMISFSTN
+1069 MVLISFCTN
-1078 LGAYLYNGSLPELYQ
+1078 LGAYLYNGGLPNLYQ
-1093 RFIPFITQSSGIFH
+1093 RLIPFVNESSGIFH
-1107 AFSIFMLS
+1107 AFSIFIIS
-1115 VCLLLA
+1115 VSLLL
-1121 LSWLIA
+1121 LFSWLIA
-1127 VLLHVF
+1127 VSLHIF

>member
-1 MVKRNMRSKTKFISG
+1 MVDRNMRSKTKFISG

-167 FADEMVVRLFA
+167 FADEMVARLFA

-229 TGSNS
+229 KGSNS

-247 IRGIALRSNP
+247 IRSIALRSNP

-294 RSSQGDAIEIQEI
+294 RSAQGDAIEIQEI

-318 LPARVSIE
+318 LPAQVSIE

-511 RTINKGFEFL
+511 RTINRGFEFL
-521 KENIFRKLMTLII
+521 KENVFRKLMTLII

-741 GQALGFSIGDLGQ
+741 GQTLGFSIGDLGQ

-1026 LLIVPSLIAVQ
+1026 LLIVPSLIAIQ

-1042 QVVAFRRSLGL
+1042 QVVAFRRSLSL

-1093 RFIPFITQSSGIFH
+1093 RFIPFISQSSGIFH

>member
-216 IKSEAST
+216 IKGEAST

-1042 QVVAFRRSLGL
+1042 QVVAFRRSLSL

-1093 RFIPFITQSSGIFH
+1093 RFIPFISQSSGIFH

>member
-1 MVKRNMRSKTKFISG
+1 MRSKTKFISG

-216 IKSEAST
+216 IKGEAST

-1042 QVVAFRRSLGL
+1042 QVVAFRRSLSL

-1060 RITIGILSL
+1060 RIIIGILSL

-1093 RFIPFITQSSGIFH
+1093 RFIPFISQSSGIFH

>member
-216 IKSEAST
+216 IKGEAST

-289 SVTIE
+289 SITIE

-521 KENIFRKLMTLII
+521 KENVFRKLMTLII

-1042 QVVAFRRSLGL
+1042 QVVAFRRSLSL

-1093 RFIPFITQSSGIFH
+1093 RFIPFISQSSGIFH

>member
-1 MVKRNMRSKTKFISG
+1 MRSKTKFISG

-216 IKSEAST
+216 IKGEAST

-294 RSSQGDAIEIQEI
+294 RSTQGDAIEIQEI

-511 RTINKGFEFL
+511 RTINRGFEFL
-521 KENIFRKLMTLII
+521 KENVFRKLMTLII

-782 ANELTSSFLESTFLR
+782 ANEITSSFLESTFLR

-1042 QVVAFRRSLGL
+1042 QVVAFRRSLSL

-1093 RFIPFITQSSGIFH
+1093 RFIPFISQSSGIFH